1 MAARLVARHNMSTP
15 APDYLAAT
23 RFVDHEAPEIRAFNA
38 RALAH
43 TDTSDARQ
51 TTIAL
56 FNAVRDQLRYDPYRF
71 LPDAETFT
79 ASHIVQQPSGFC
91 VPKAV
96 LLAACL
102 RAAGIPAALG
112 FADVKNHLN
121 SPKLAALMQTDTFI
135 YHGYVQV
142 WLGEQTF
149 KITPAFDS
157 AMCERFG
164 VKPLVFDGTADALFH
179 EFDQQSRRHME
190 YVHDRGLFEDLP
202 FEDMM
207 RDFRA
212 LYPKLI
218 AMSLER
224 QARQGSADP
233 AFRPDE

>member
-1 MAARLVARHNMSTP
+1 MSP
-15 APDYLAAT
+15 NAQDYLAAT

-38 RALAH
+38 RVLAPV
-43 TDTSDARQ
+43 DSGDVRQ
-51 TTIAL
+51 ITIAL
-56 FNAVRDQLRYDPYRF
+56 FNAVRDELRYDPYRF

-91 VPKAV
+91 VPKAI

-102 RAAGIPAALG
+102 RAAGVPAALG

-142 WLGEQTF
+142 WLGEQSF

-164 VKPLVFDGTADALFH
+164 VKPLIFDGTADALFH

-190 YVHDRGLFEDLP
+190 YVHDRGLFVDLP
-202 FEDMM
+202 FEEMM
-207 RDFRA
+207 CDFRS

-218 AMSLER
+218 ALSLER
-224 QARQGSADP
+224 QAKQQAGTSESAGDA
-233 AFRPDE
+233 AFQPNE

>member
-1 MAARLVARHNMSTP
+1 MTAR
-15 APDYLAAT
+15 APDYLSAT

-43 TDTSDARQ
+43 TDTSDALQ

-56 FNAVRDQLRYDPYRF
+56 FNAVRDELRYDPYRF
-71 LPDAETFT
+71 LPDAKTFT

-102 RAAGIPAALG
+102 RAAGVPAALG

-157 AMCERFG
+157 GMCARFG
-164 VKPLVFDGTADALFH
+164 VKPLVFDGTGDALFH

-190 YVHDRGLFEDLP
+190 YVHDRGLFVDLP
-202 FEDMM
+202 FDEMM
-207 RDFRA
+207 ADFRA

-218 AMSLER
+218 ALSLER
-224 QARQGSADP
+224 QAAEQTDRAPASES
-233 AFRPDE
+233 AFRPNE